1 MIKSYI
7 DLLEDGVSENDPFA
21 EDRRK
26 EIEEYAKW
34 MKTLADNTDETKE
47 ALEQL
52 SQELSDMSDFLSQ
65 YQSLTKDASDLFLT
79 SIKEQTDA
87 ELGDLSDQYTEGLI
101 DYQEYN
107 EKKKEIQKKAA
118 KEEYKLK
125 MWQWTADLA
134 MATANIAQGITKS
147 LSAYAMP
154 MAAVMAA
161 LTGAAG
167 AIQIATLI
175 ANKPKP
181 PAFATGGIVP
191 GNSYYG
197 DRVSANVNSGEM
209 VLTAA
214 QQAELWR
221 LANGKSGGSGAVVN
235 MPVTIENNNGS
246 HVNTQMNKNG
256 LRIIIDDAVNSSM
269 SEGRYN
275 SSMVVA
281 EQKKQG
287 ASYL

>member
-246 HVNTQMNKNG
+246 HVHTQMNKNG
-256 LRIIIDDAVNSSM
+256 RRIIIDDAVNSSM